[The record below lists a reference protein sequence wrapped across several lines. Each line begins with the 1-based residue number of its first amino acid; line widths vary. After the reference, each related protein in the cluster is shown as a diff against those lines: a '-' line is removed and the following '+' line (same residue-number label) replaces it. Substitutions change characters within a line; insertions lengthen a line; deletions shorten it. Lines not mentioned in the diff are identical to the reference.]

1 MLLNDNEYSLQ
12 TIQEKTNITIENL
25 EKLSQKDWS
34 HFKKP
39 QANGL
44 ISIIERE
51 FSVDL
56 SNLKAEAN
64 AYFNEH
70 LEKEPECPIDLVDAA
85 TIGGSGSRILSNF
98 ITIVSLCAVG
108 YAGWYYFVENQKEHS
123 IDSNSTTYEK
133 DSGMFADTINSA
145 KRLLGV
151 VSDSNKTDSSS
162 STEEKAKKQEK
173 QESKQESIVQ
183 EQAVV
188 ADTQTPKK
196 ESVAKESPKSELN
209 NSAKTEVKK
218 FDITTVAQ
226 ESQATPAKEN
236 KSEVLSNQESTA
248 VNDESK
254 ADSNSDAGADGSSV
268 KGEVDNLLKELD
280 ANNSETKEES
290 SEDNGTVVIAS
301 ETNNTESSDTENNNS
316 AVAITKATFNLKAK
330 RLWLGI
336 YNLTTHKRISKSIKR
351 PFTLNVGEDKF
362 AIVTGHSGFEIA
374 IDNGVKTFAKKG
386 KVYFTIDKDGIKQLD
401 RREYRKL
408 TKRRAW

>member
-51 FSVDL
+51 FNVDL
-56 SNLKAEAN
+56 SDLKTEAN
-64 AYFNEH
+64 AYFDEH

-123 IDSNSTTYEK
+123 LDINSTTYEK
-133 DSGMFADTINSA
+133 ESGMFTDTISSV

-151 VSDSNKTDSSS
+151 VSDSNKTDSNK
-162 STEEKAKKQEK
+162 EEKSQEQEK
-173 QESKQESIVQ
+173 QESKQEPIVQ
-183 EQAVV
+183 KQALV
-188 ADTQTPKK
+188 ADTQVSTKK
-196 ESVAKESPKSELN
+196 SITKESPKSELN
-209 NSAKTEVKK
+209 NSAKTEIKK

-226 ESQATPAKEN
+226 ESPKSDTEEN
-236 KSEVLSNQESTA
+236 QSKVLSNQESAA
-248 VNDESK
+248 VNGESK
-254 ADSNSDAGADGSSV
+254 AGSSRDTEIDGSSV

-280 ANNSETKEES
+280 ANSSEKKEVS
-290 SEDNGTVVIAS
+290 SEDNGTVVIKS
-301 ETNNTESSDTENNNS
+301 EANSSESSDTENNNTIS
-316 AVAITKATFNLKAK
+316 TITKATFNLKAK

-336 YNLTTHKRISKSIKR
+336 YNLTTNKRVNKYIKR

-362 AIVTGHSGFEIA
+362 AIVTGHNGFEIA
-374 IDNGVKTFAKKG
+374 TDNGVKTFAKKG
-386 KVYFTIDKDGIKQLD
+386 KVYFTIDKDGIEQLN
-401 RREYRKL
+401 RTEYRKL